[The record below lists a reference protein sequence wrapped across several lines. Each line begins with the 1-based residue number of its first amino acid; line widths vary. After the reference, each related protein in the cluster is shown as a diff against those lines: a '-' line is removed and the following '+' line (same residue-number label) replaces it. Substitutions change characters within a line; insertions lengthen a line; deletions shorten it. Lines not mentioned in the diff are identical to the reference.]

1 MTMNIATLDRLA
13 QLQDVERAVIDLLFA
28 DRTLETCSRERLA
41 VLLEFIHE
49 ARSEALASVHSEAAN
64 VVTLR

>member
-1 MTMNIATLDRLA
+1 MNIATLDRLA

-28 DRTLETCSRERLA
+28 DRSLETCSRERLA

-49 ARSEALASVHSEAAN
+49 ARAEALAAVHGEPATG
-64 VVTLR
+64 VRMR

>member
-1 MTMNIATLDRLA
+1 MNIATLDRLA

-49 ARSEALASVHSEAAN
+49 ARSEAIAAAGAESSSV
-64 VVTLR
+64 VRMR